1 MEELNIL
8 FLVFIQNMTLL
19 VAAIV
24 VYTMIIR
31 RWDKG
36 SLQYSLGSG
45 LLFGIV
51 AILGMRMPFVLQ
63 PGVIFDGRSI
73 ILSIAG
79 LFGGPLT
86 ALIAAV
92 ISAVHRVYIGGAGMY
107 VGVATIILSAAFGA
121 AYYYL
126 LRRTKKIMTPVSLI
140 IFSLLL
146 NLLTLFMFTYIPGL
160 SAAIVINQLALP
172 ILLLY
177 PPATVVIAYVISAQE
192 TRLNTE
198 KKLLES
204 EQRLRKT
211 QEIANIGSWEL
222 DLLSEQLYWSPETY
236 EIFGVKAG
244 EFIPS
249 YKSFL
254 QLIHPDDRD
263 RVDQAYSN
271 SIESGLDHYEIEHQ
285 IVHPEDQDVRHV
297 HERCEHYKNRAG
309 QVIRSV
315 GMVQDITERKLYE
328 SKLKYLSLHDQL
340 TDLYNR
346 TYFEEELKRLNKSR
360 EYPITIISADL
371 DGLKLINDTLGHYEG
386 DKMLIAC
393 AKILKS
399 SLRQSD
405 LLSRI
410 GGDEFA
416 AILPRTD
423 AETGEIVYGRI
434 KDKIDEFNQSNAS
447 LPLSISLGIATAKNP
462 DHESLFDLLKTADDY
477 MYREKLYHRSSN
489 RNQVVHALMVALSE
503 RDFIAEGHA
512 DRVQELCNKMG
523 VRAGLNSR
531 QLSDLALLA
540 QVHDL
545 GKVGIP
551 DQILFKPGPLDE
563 EEWIVM
569 KMHPE
574 KGYRIASASP
584 DLAVVAELILKHH
597 EHYDGSGYP
606 MGLAGEEIPVE
617 CRILS
622 IVDAYD
628 AMTNNR
634 PYSKAKSG
642 EEAITEIKK
651 FTGSQFDPL
660 LVEIFVDIIN

>member
-1 MEELNIL
+1 
-8 FLVFIQNMTLL
+8 MTLL